1 MIEDMQRLQ
10 ISKCVVGYIG
20 GLVILVKCGFF
31 CGHYVCLACECEIL
45 YTVTLSAIDLIVHS
59 PKASVIC
66 RNSGIGI
73 RAFHLL

>member
-1 MIEDMQRLQ
+1 MIEDIQRLQ
-10 ISKCVVGYIG
+10 ILKCVMGYIA
-20 GLVILVKCGFF
+20 GLVILVKYGFF
-31 CGHYVCLACECEIL
+31 CERSICLACACEIL

-73 RAFHLL
+73 RTFHLL